1 MLRVQDATKRYG
13 PRTLWSGITFEAGPG
28 QMLAVTGPSGCGK
41 STLLHCLGMLE
52 PLTSGS
58 ISLDGEAIHEARGR
72 RRRRLWRDQIGFL
85 FQDYALI
92 ENASVGTNVQVVRP
106 HIRPSTALKKT
117 GADAL
122 AAVGLA
128 GREGEPTFRLS
139 GGEQQRV
146 AVARII
152 AKQPTLLLADEPT
165 GSLDPA
171 NETMV
176 LRHLRS
182 LADDGHI
189 VVVATHSPTV
199 RGACDIVLDLAMTD
213 GELQRPDSPMARRDR

>member
-13 PRTLWSGITFEAGPG
+13 PRTLWSGITFEADPG

-72 RRRRLWRDQIGFL
+72 RRRRLWRDQVGFL

-199 RGACDIVLDLAMTD
+199 RGACDIVLDLANE
-213 GELQRPDSPMARRDR
+213 GSS